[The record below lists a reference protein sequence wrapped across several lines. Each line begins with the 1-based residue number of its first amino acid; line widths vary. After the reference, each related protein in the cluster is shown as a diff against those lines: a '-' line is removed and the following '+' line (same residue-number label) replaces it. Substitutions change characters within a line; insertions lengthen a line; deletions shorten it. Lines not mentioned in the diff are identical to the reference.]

1 MRRRWAAFA
10 AATALITAGAVV
22 VRRFAPAPA
31 AVAARTAPPAVR
43 PARHAEPAVAPLAL
57 PARPRVIVF
66 APHPDDETIGVG
78 GLLARLTR
86 AHAAVRVV
94 FMTNGDGYERAVEQ
108 DLDVEHPSDAD
119 YLTFGAVRQRE
130 ATAALAHLGVSRRQ
144 IRFLGFPDG
153 GLGALWQLHWLP
165 SHPYTSPY
173 TKESSPPEPEGIG
186 YDGQDLTSVVSRLLR
201 DFRPSVVVMPHP
213 YDTHADH
220 VNTAYFVTEAL
231 TSLQAEHAL
240 PARVTVLTYLVH
252 HGWWPATRGPE
263 FDRLYPLAT
272 VPDTAWVETELA
284 PAERE
289 AKRAAV
295 EEYRTQLEVMS
306 GFLRSFVTRNEL
318 FATVDGRV
326 LERIASI
333 H

>member
-1 MRRRWAAFA
+1 MRRGAALA
-10 AATALITAGAVV
+10 ALAGLVIGTAAVV
-22 VRRFAPAPA
+22 HRIAPAPA
-31 AVAARTAPPAVR
+31 AVAAKTAPPAKTAA
-43 PARHAEPAVAPLAL
+43 ARAEPAVAPLAL

-78 GLLARLTR
+78 GLIARLSR
-86 AHAAVRVV
+86 AGAPLRVV

-108 DLDVEHPSDAD
+108 DLDVEHPSEAD

-130 ATAALAHLGVSRRQ
+130 ATAAVAHLGVSRRE

-153 GLGALWQLHWLP
+153 GLGALWQLHWLR

-173 TKESSPPEPEGIG
+173 TGESSPPEPEGVG

-213 YDTHADH
+213 YDTHPDH

-231 TSLQAEHAL
+231 TSLQAEHVL

-252 HGWWPATRGPE
+252 HGWWPATRGPD
-263 FDRLYPLAT
+263 FDRMYPLAT

-284 PAERE
+284 PAERD
-289 AKRAAV
+289 AKRAAL
-295 EEYRTQLEVMS
+295 EEYKTQLEVMN